1 MQLSNSDYMYAAS
14 QLSSI
19 ASSSTRSSS
28 TLNSI
33 RSQISTAIEE
43 MEDNTAAIIEV
54 QRMLGGV
61 LDELKD
67 MHFTIYTQNNITNS
81 LLQSIDETLKTPSQT
96 AAREQFTLAT
106 GLMEKHSYDRAKSYL
121 EKAIDLDPLVYAYYT
136 NLSICNYKI
145 GNHRDAGI
153 CAKES
158 LLYTDNNLEL
168 EAYSRY
174 LLALALYDLGQ
185 VENAVNEL
193 DKASKLSKKPAPYFY
208 YAAIFYI
215 KHKDYRVQV
224 FNRFLIKSFLE
235 DPSFICIAIYEKA
248 FEDMRY
254 EVNDMI
260 NEFKL
265 MVTEELE
272 EIASSIKS
280 SPLPTYNFEVP
291 KNCITRPEK
300 FYWHAYRESLNRK
313 DDLEWTRYRYSGQF
327 PTMLSDNVHLTY
339 ENFITVVRDA
349 TIYEFEKWGDFS
361 KNVLNTIES
370 QDLESIIK
378 MNENVSRFRI
388 YHKEWFTTMKQYTER
403 FIARANQY
411 IQHIHDEYN
420 YYDHQLYLVQ
430 WDLNSFSEHRKK
442 PGIFAKRDEKE
453 AYEKELKKL
462 KSAFEEPQSFMDY
475 LKHELSAAENQL
487 AVASKFQQSFNSQSF
502 PVVK

>member
-1 MQLSNSDYMYAAS
+1 MNNIRYIERMNLMQLSNSDYMYAAS

-19 ASSSTRSSS
+19 ASSAARTNSTF
-28 TLNSI
+28 NSI

-54 QRMLGGV
+54 QRVLEGV

-81 LLQSIDETLKTPSQT
+81 LLQSINETLKTPSQT
-96 AAREQFTLAT
+96 AAREQFALAT

-121 EKAIDLDPLVYAYYT
+121 EKAINLDPLVYAYYT

-145 GNHRDAGI
+145 GNNRDAVI

-158 LLYTDNNLEL
+158 LLYTDNNVEL

-174 LLALALYDLGQ
+174 LLAMALYELGQ
-185 VENAVNEL
+185 VENAVSEL
-193 DKASKLSKKPAPYFY
+193 DKASKISKKPALYFY

-224 FNRFLIKSFLE
+224 FNHFLIKSFFE
-235 DPSFICIAIYEKA
+235 DPSFICFALYEKA
-248 FEDMRY
+248 FEKMRY

-291 KNCITRPEK
+291 QNCLTRPDR
-300 FYWHAYRESLNRK
+300 FSWHSYRESLNKK

-349 TIYEFEKWGDFS
+349 TNYELDKWKSFTE
-361 KNVLNTIES
+361 NVLTAIETRK
-370 QDLESIIK
+370 LENLIK
-378 MNENVSRFRI
+378 MDENVLRFRH
-388 YHKEWFTTMKQYTER
+388 YHQEWSTTIHQYTER
-403 FIARANQY
+403 FVSRANQY
-411 IQHIHDEYN
+411 IQHIHR
-420 YYDHQLYLVQ
+420 V
-430 WDLNSFSEHRKK
+430 
-442 PGIFAKRDEKE
+442 
-453 AYEKELKKL
+453 
-462 KSAFEEPQSFMDY
+462 
-475 LKHELSAAENQL
+475 
-487 AVASKFQQSFNSQSF
+487 
-502 PVVK
+502 